1 MKKLLSLPPN
11 LVEFFYD
18 IEKADRDEWFCTS
31 DPIGSKLG
39 SGGGTAWLL
48 EACKQHIAP
57 DKDFLEWLREE
68 KRILLH
74 AGGQSRRLPGYAP
87 SGKILTPIPVFR
99 WARGQ
104 RLEQNLLSLQL
115 PLYEQIMEKAPASL
129 RTLIASGD
137 VYIRAGQPLQDIPD
151 VDVVWYGLWV
161 DPNLAKNHGV
171 FVSSRSNPD
180 KLDFMLQKPSVE
192 ELGKLMQTH
201 LFLMDIG
208 IWLLSD
214 RAVDLLIKRSK
225 KGGELSYYDMYSE
238 FGLTLGEHPRIADE
252 ELNGLSVAILPL
264 PGGEFYHYGTSREL
278 ISSTLAVQNLV
289 NDQREIMHRKVKPH
303 PAMFVQ
309 NADVAY
315 RLTADNSEIWIEN
328 SCVGKEWNIRQQTII
343 TGVPTND
350 WKLNVPSGVCIDVV
364 PLGEAEYVARPY
376 GFNDTFKGALTEER
390 TIYQGISVREWLS
403 CRKVAV
409 EEIDGAHDLQA
420 ARLFPVCSTIEE
432 LGLVMRWMISEPEL
446 QEGKEIWK
454 RSRRLSADEI
464 SAYANLRRL
473 AAQRDSFR
481 VMNWPVLARN
491 YERSVFYQ
499 LNLDDAAHEFAIHHL
514 ELPDA
519 LPLSAPL
526 MTRISDN
533 MFRARVQQF
542 SGKTYTEY
550 ERRAF
555 GLMREGLTAAALAK
569 KQQPHLSVYS
579 DQIVW
584 GRSPV
589 RIDLAGGWTDTPPYC
604 LNEGGNVVN
613 IAIELNGQPPLQVY
627 VKPCK
632 EYKII
637 LRSIDLGAIETVT
650 TYEELSDFMQVG
662 SPFSIPKAAL
672 VLAGFQPEFSADVYV
687 TLEEQL
693 KAFGSGI
700 EITLLS
706 AIPAGSGLGTS
717 SILASTVLGAVSDF
731 CGLKWDK
738 NEICNRTLILEQL
751 LTTGG
756 GWQDQYGGV
765 LRGVKLLQTHA
776 GMEQSPLVRWLPDY
790 LFTGSEY
797 QKCHLLYYTGIT
809 RTAKGILAEIVRSMF
824 LNSTEHLALLGS
836 MKSHAFDLYEAIQ
849 RGNFDEMGR
858 LVGKSWK
865 QNQALDSG
873 TNPASVE
880 AIIRQIDDY
889 CLGYKL
895 PGAGG
900 GGYLYMVAKDPEAAV
915 KIRAILTQNPPNSC
929 ARFVDMTLS
938 DKGLQVSRS

>member
-115 PLYEQIMEKAPASL
+115 PLYEQIMEKAPTSL

-151 VDVVWYGLWV
+151 VDVVCYGLWV

-858 LVGKSWK
+858 LVGK
-865 QNQALDSG
+865 NALEMFAVDSG

>member
-115 PLYEQIMEKAPASL
+115 PLYEQIMEKAPTSL

-151 VDVVWYGLWV
+151 VDVVCYGLWV

-403 CRKVAV
+403 CRKVA
-409 EEIDGAHDLQA
+409 
-420 ARLFPVCSTIEE
+420 T
-432 LGLVMRWMISEPEL
+432 
-446 QEGKEIWK
+446 
-454 RSRRLSADEI
+454 
-464 SAYANLRRL
+464 
-473 AAQRDSFR
+473 
-481 VMNWPVLARN
+481 
-491 YERSVFYQ
+491 
-499 LNLDDAAHEFAIHHL
+499 
-514 ELPDA
+514 
-519 LPLSAPL
+519 
-526 MTRISDN
+526 
-533 MFRARVQQF
+533 
-542 SGKTYTEY
+542 
-550 ERRAF
+550 
-555 GLMREGLTAAALAK
+555 
-569 KQQPHLSVYS
+569 
-579 DQIVW
+579 
-584 GRSPV
+584 
-589 RIDLAGGWTDTPPYC
+589 
-604 LNEGGNVVN
+604 
-613 IAIELNGQPPLQVY
+613 
-627 VKPCK
+627 
-632 EYKII
+632 
-637 LRSIDLGAIETVT
+637 
-650 TYEELSDFMQVG
+650 
-662 SPFSIPKAAL
+662 
-672 VLAGFQPEFSADVYV
+672 
-687 TLEEQL
+687 
-693 KAFGSGI
+693 
-700 EITLLS
+700 
-706 AIPAGSGLGTS
+706 
-717 SILASTVLGAVSDF
+717 
-731 CGLKWDK
+731 
-738 NEICNRTLILEQL
+738 
-751 LTTGG
+751 
-756 GWQDQYGGV
+756 
-765 LRGVKLLQTHA
+765 
-776 GMEQSPLVRWLPDY
+776 
-790 LFTGSEY
+790 
-797 QKCHLLYYTGIT
+797 
-809 RTAKGILAEIVRSMF
+809 
-824 LNSTEHLALLGS
+824 
-836 MKSHAFDLYEAIQ
+836 
-849 RGNFDEMGR
+849 
-858 LVGKSWK
+858 
-865 QNQALDSG
+865 
-873 TNPASVE
+873 
-880 AIIRQIDDY
+880 
-889 CLGYKL
+889 
-895 PGAGG
+895 
-900 GGYLYMVAKDPEAAV
+900 
-915 KIRAILTQNPPNSC
+915 
-929 ARFVDMTLS
+929 
-938 DKGLQVSRS
+938 